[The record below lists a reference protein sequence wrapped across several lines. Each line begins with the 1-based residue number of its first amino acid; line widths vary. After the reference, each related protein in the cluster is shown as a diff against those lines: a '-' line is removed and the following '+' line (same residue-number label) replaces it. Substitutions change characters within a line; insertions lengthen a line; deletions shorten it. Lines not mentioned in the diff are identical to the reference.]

1 MLLGLNPLLTLNHR
15 VLNLRLSLCLHLQL
29 HESLHR
35 ILFMFILGRRRLR
48 NIIRHRAHPV
58 IIVHPASVHNT
69 IRDLGQILE
78 LLRLLHRH
86 L

>member
-1 MLLGLNPLLTLNHR
+1 
-15 VLNLRLSLCLHLQL
+15 
-29 HESLHR
+29 
-35 ILFMFILGRRRLR
+35 MFILGRRRLR

-69 IRDLGQILE
+69 TRDLGQILE

>member
-1 MLLGLNPLLTLNHR
+1 
-15 VLNLRLSLCLHLQL
+15 
-29 HESLHR
+29 
-35 ILFMFILGRRRLR
+35 MFILGRRRLR
-48 NIIRHRAHPV
+48 NIIRNRAHPV

-69 IRDLGQILE
+69 TRDLGQILE